1 MAKIFSFVKQHL
13 DGQSGRKSN
22 FELLRIISMFL
33 VLIVHADFLSL
44 GYPTLDE
51 LNTQQGVVITKGLF
65 ESASIICVNLFVL
78 ISGYFMIKLRWS
90 KISSY
95 IYQCLFY
102 SICIYVL
109 FITLGL
115 CELNFSN
122 TAQTLLI
129 GWFMKNQFVS
139 NYLALMLLAPLINA
153 IFERGTQQQVQKGM
167 LGFTFV
173 AFVMNWLIPV
183 QGGGFLGG
191 YSIIH
196 LVFIYC
202 IGSFIR
208 LFPSLKCFN
217 YKAGVYLL
225 SYIAFIAINTLFFYC
240 IFRYS
245 LPWNVWGY
253 NSPIVVSGSIVV
265 FLFFKSI
272 NIQSSFVTF
281 IAQSSF
287 AVFLL
292 HTNSFIFP
300 FFKEHV
306 NFLYNNNEGWLVL
319 AKLFVYLLSI
329 FVVSILLDQIRKL
342 TYNSLVSL
350 FNTKDKF

>member
-1 MAKIFSFVKQHL
+1 MTTIFSFIKQYL
-13 DGQSGRKSN
+13 DGQSNRKSN

-33 VLIVHADFLSL
+33 VLVVHADFLSL
-44 GYPTLDE
+44 GYPTLEE
-51 LNTQQGVVITKGLF
+51 LNTQSGIVIVKGLF

-90 KISSY
+90 KIFSY
-95 IYQCLFY
+95 VYQCLFY
-102 SICIYVL
+102 SICVYAL
-109 FITLGL
+109 FIILEL

-122 TAQTLLI
+122 IVQVFLE
-129 GWFMKNQFVS
+129 GWFMNNQFIS
-139 NYLALMLLAPLINA
+139 NYLALMLLAPLINT
-153 IFERGTQQQVQKGM
+153 IFERGAPQQVQIGM
-167 LGFTFV
+167 LGF
-173 AFVMNWLIPV
+173 AFIAFIMNWLVPV

-208 LFPSLKCFN
+208 LFSFLKYFN
-217 YKAGVYLL
+217 YRASVYLL
-225 SYIAFIAINTLFFYC
+225 FYIVFIIINTLFFYI
-240 IFRYS
+240 IFAYS

-253 NSPIVVSGSIVV
+253 NSPIVVSGSIAV
-265 FLFFKSI
+265 FLFFRSI
-272 NIQSSFVTF
+272 NIKSNIVTF

-292 HTNSFIFP
+292 HTNSFVFP

-306 NFLYNNNEGWLVL
+306 NFLYNNNVGWLVL
-319 AKLFVYLLSI
+319 AKLFVYLVSVFI
-329 FVVSILLDQIRKL
+329 ISILLDQIRKL

-350 FNTKDKF
+350 FLVKNKS